1 MNKMLDIK
9 EIDDNYYIKLSAFM
23 EVQDKYNWYEEEYH
37 KLVKDYYKLYDQ
49 LIDAKKQIK
58 DINKANQRNVSK
70 LKKIKVCLNKN
81 RVYIHGERNLAF
93 ELDDILEGD
102 PDV

>member
-23 EVQDKYNWYEEEYH
+23 EVQDKYNWYEDEYH
-37 KLVKDYYKLYDQ
+37 KLVKDYYELYDQ
-49 LIDAKKQIK
+49 LRDAKKQIK

-70 LKKIKVCLNKN
+70 LKKIKKLSYNMVAPFDLFD
-81 RVYIHGERNLAF
+81 VTQIRNIIDC
-93 ELDDILEGD
+93 E
-102 PDV
+102 